1 MTKRLNGPAAD
12 DEKAIHQ
19 ALKAKGVPES
29 RMPAFARDG
38 VVAKSKKDALGQLAV
53 RNISGMVINT
63 TQRVIKRFEDGV
75 ESRDVL
81 IERLEAADEIL
92 RPAEKQLV
100 QWLKDQP
107 KKSLARLIAESGC
120 SAVRIMKMYVE
131 GSRVLGENEALVL
144 AAQEQPAI
152 VKDLIR
158 NALDRNVVC
167 MTCVGS
173 GKVKLRRNE
182 VEEREICPSCEG
194 RGTKFETSD
203 HKEFAMEKL
212 IQMNRLIPKEKGPLV
227 AVQQNVG
234 VNVAGGGGAFMERIL
249 KTSDEVL
256 YGRKNESVIE
266 AEVVVEEGV

>member
-1 MTKRLNGPAAD
+1 MPKRMNGPAPNED
-12 DEKAIHQ
+12 KAIHQ
-19 ALKAKGVPES
+19 ALKLKGVPES
-29 RMPAFARDG
+29 KMPPFARDG
-38 VVAKSKKDALGQLAV
+38 IVAKSKKDALGQLAL
-53 RNISGMVINT
+53 RNISGMVPNT
-63 TQRVIKRFEDGV
+63 TQRVIKRFEDGL

-81 IERLEAADEIL
+81 IERLEAAEEHL
-92 RPAEKQLV
+92 RPAERQLV
-100 QWLKDQP
+100 AELANQP

-158 NALDRNVVC
+158 NALDHNLVC

-173 GKVKLRRNE
+173 GKVKKRSNE
-182 VEEREICPSCEG
+182 VEEREVCPSCNG
-194 RGTKFETSD
+194 AGHKFESSEY
-203 HKEFAMEKL
+203 KEFAMEKL

-227 AVQQNVG
+227 QVQQNVG
-234 VNVAGGGGAFMERIL
+234 VNVSGGGAFMERIL

-256 YGRKNESVIE
+256 YGRKREENVVE
-266 AEVVVEEGV
+266 AEVVDGQL